1 MFLLFKSLP
10 THTSSL
16 FHRNATVKTTK
27 GSFLRSSTSCDSWY
41 TMTHGAV
48 GSSSAASS
56 AANRLHQENRGRF
69 ATCSHKRKQATPP
82 SKEAQWS
89 FVVSYHNQ
97 FSLLLFLVFS
107 MMFQFLFISQCK
119 FFYQSNMARTLL
131 VVVVKLEACSK

>member
-1 MFLLFKSLP
+1 
-10 THTSSL
+10 
-16 FHRNATVKTTK
+16 
-27 GSFLRSSTSCDSWY
+27 
-41 TMTHGAV
+41 MTHGAV

-89 FVVSYHNQ
+89 FV
-97 FSLLLFLVFS
+97 
-107 MMFQFLFISQCK
+107 
-119 FFYQSNMARTLL
+119 SNMARTLL

>member
-1 MFLLFKSLP
+1 MTPGTPYS
-10 THTSSL
+10 
-16 FHRNATVKTTK
+16 
-27 GSFLRSSTSCDSWY
+27 
-41 TMTHGAV
+41 MTHGAV

-69 ATCSHKRKQATPP
+69 ATCSDKRKQATPP

-107 MMFQFLFISQCK
+107 MMLLFLFQFLFISQCK